1 MVLKKGAVMDS
12 ITVRDSINESFA
24 LFLPNNFEVTK
35 KWPVIFVFDMQSRGK
50 QALSMMATA
59 AQDNGYILAA
69 SNTVNDSLSLSQNVL
84 ITSRMF
90 KTVFSILP
98 IQKDRVYT
106 AGFSGGARIASI
118 MPTFLDQIR
127 GVITCGSPITN
138 TDILTNK
145 KLIHIIGIVGN
156 QDFNYHDMI
165 NVKKR
170 LDIMKIPNQ
179 ILQFEGGHKWPSS
192 NYLSTALEYLD
203 LMAMRNKFIAKD
215 TFLINR
221 TYKANL
227 LKINKLVS
235 DSKPVHAF
243 RKMND
248 MLEIYKNLRNLDSLR
263 ESRKILRRSPL
274 FKTKNRIINTY
285 FTKELLKKDDFDY
298 YLQEDVL
305 TYNYNNLGWWKYQ
318 MVELERYQ
326 KNPDTL
332 RRLMGI
338 RLEGYINAL
347 VDDNIDLVRS
357 HQQLDEEALNF
368 LWMLKTITAPDDF
381 SNYLN
386 VISINAKVEDFS
398 TSLFYLEELL
408 KMGYKDTATLYSLE
422 HTALLRITPEFNAL
436 VSEYLKESRYEIK
449 EE

>member
-1 MVLKKGAVMDS
+1 MDS